1 MDFRIIMRVS
11 QGWTK
16 QSKHNN
22 ESSKARKRITDQQK
36 MKILRARVPA
46 EVRKQVHVGGRIGGY
61 EH

>member
-11 QGWTK
+11 QGWT
-16 QSKHNN
+16 KHNN